1 MSNQTEIKSRT
12 ILIVDDDEDFRLQ
25 LKLQLEADGHSVFEA
40 ENPAEAEEALKD
52 RKADL
57 AIVDLMMDEMDA
69 GFTLCYHLKKNYPDM
84 PVIMATA
91 VASEAGLGFDTA
103 TDEERSWVK
112 ADALLNK
119 PIRPE
124 QLRKEMLRLLK
135 D

>member
-1 MSNQTEIKSRT
+1 
-12 ILIVDDDEDFRLQ
+12 
-25 LKLQLEADGHSVFEA
+25 
-40 ENPAEAEEALKD
+40 
-52 RKADL
+52 
-57 AIVDLMMDEMDA
+57 
-69 GFTLCYHLKKNYPDM
+69 
-84 PVIMATA
+84 MATA

-103 TDEERSWVK
+103 TPEERSWVK